1 MRFKKNAIAACIGSA
16 LLIGSASA
24 QTQTDVKAEFGASQQ
39 ASTQYVIYLN
49 DAAALVNH
57 TKGKHNYKLE
67 KQKIA
72 TKQSALFEQIR
83 ALDPMAKL
91 LGNSSMLANYI
102 TVSISS
108 EYADKV
114 TALPDVHSVNQS
126 APSRMISV
134 KKPAINSV
142 STQSVASAEELEMM
156 TPYTGSETAGEGI
169 DIAIISTGIDY
180 TLAAFGGSG
189 EYGEDNDPETPPMAG
204 SYLDAFENGP
214 IGPSTPEIPDDP
226 DTPED
231 EFVPAMDGYD
241 GFPTDVVVGG
251 WDFAGENYGQDGN
264 PIDQNIEFT
273 NSRGYV
279 YPTGLG
285 TEIASIVHQLAP
297 AAKLHAYK
305 ISNIQPSSWDPTQF
319 NIVAPDAS
327 RVVSSLEHALDPNQD
342 GDTSDHLDIALID
355 AAGTAAF
362 MAPNSVGGVGSG
374 SQIQYLIE
382 MASAHGLT
390 IITHAGNVAEYSFMG
405 EAENKSRSWISTE
418 GGATAAITVGS
429 VVKSEDGT
437 ENLVADWSPMGPVR
451 GTKALKPEI
460 MTFADDQVVAK
471 ISNADTDADK
481 LGVRTGALTA
491 AARIAAAA
499 AVVKSNNPALGP
511 VEIKAL
517 LANTAL
523 NSGILEAEGGNA
535 AELIA
540 MGHGIENVDAAISSP
555 VAIWEKNSY
564 QPYVQFGA
572 HELASEK
579 RIVKNITIRNL
590 SDSAQ
595 TYAASYATTGEKTA
609 YDALTINMPSMVSIP
624 ANQSVNIAVEIVIDG
639 TKLPEWPLQ
648 STEDFIDQKLKETE
662 LNGYFTFS
670 AEGNPE
676 INLGWMITARNET
689 SIDKHV
695 ITEEFPKYLG
705 WNSETGESEVELLD
719 WAGKYFPLNEW
730 GYTSYIALTSSF
742 TNESLTATTF
752 ETYPLL
758 IKKPVEPI
766 GKENVAGHKI
776 HGVGGGIYDDA
787 RCEVTGKKLSI
798 AVNFFQPADVAL
810 ANYMDKI
817 GAPLF
822 YYELNHESVVLDNG
836 WDESFNGGYIDESM
850 QFNQPFVQLN
860 AKGQPATYYIDYN
873 KEYDNTNPNG
883 RFVESILPVRFSN
896 NSNNVVSEM
905 CLEEYF
911 HDDIDSMEDFDQ
923 NLGLHVETDRD
934 AGAEKGEPMTQ
945 FNPIKGGHYSELEG
959 CTTDGFGWEVC
970 GIIITDLTSR
980 AGFANIDAD
989 DDITTTEFS
998 HVYTAEPGE
1007 IVTIAGV
1014 KSGIGT
1020 NLIPEI
1026 MVMSTSDNFYQTS
1039 KIGYL
1044 DADGSILADV
1054 KAGQSFSLDE
1064 NAVLDT
1070 VIGKVK
1076 LDTSGFFGAGD
1087 TSWSPHYLDI
1097 VNVLPGSPFAMNQET
1112 HELYVANPE
1121 ALDYENQNMYQ
1132 VQVIAKQGN
1141 TIGIPQ
1147 FITVY
1152 LNNVNDIAPEVMSD
1166 ALAAIPATNIVLDSD
1181 SMSFSID
1188 FTGVFIE
1195 SEGDSLTYTAS
1206 GAGLSGLAVSGTTI
1220 TGNVTAAGSYEVMV
1234 TASDGINEVSANIPV
1249 TVTEAEKKSSSGGIG
1264 VFAFLASLLM
1274 FRRRK

>member
-49 DAAALVNH
+49 DAAALVSH

-142 STQSVASAEELEMM
+142 STQSVASADELEMM

-273 NSRGYV
+273 DWRGYA

-285 TEIASIVHQLAP
+285 TELASIVHQLAP

-305 ISNIQPSSWDPTQF
+305 ISNIQASSWDPTQF
-319 NIVAPDAS
+319 DIIVPDVS

-355 AAGTAAF
+355 AAGAAAF
-362 MAPNSVGGVGSG
+362 MAPNAVGGVGAG
-374 SQIQYLIE
+374 SNIQYLIE

-390 IITHAGNVAEYSFMG
+390 IITHAGKVAEYALMG
-405 EAENKSRSWISTE
+405 DAENKSRTWISVE
-418 GGATAAITVGS
+418 GGATSAITVGS
-429 VVKSEDGT
+429 VVKSADGT

-471 ISNADTDADK
+471 ISNADADANK
-481 LGVRTGALTA
+481 LGMRTGALTA

-499 AVVKSNNPALGP
+499 AVVKSSNPALGP

-517 LANTAL
+517 LANTAS

-572 HELASEK
+572 YELANEK

-595 TYAASYATTGEKTA
+595 TYAASYVTTGDKTA
-609 YDALTINMPSMVSIP
+609 YDALTINMPSSVSVP
-624 ANQSVNIAVEIVIDG
+624 ANQSVNIAIEIAIDG

-648 STEDFIDQKLKETE
+648 STEDFVDEKLKATE
-662 LNGYFTFS
+662 LNGYFTFT
-670 AEGNPE
+670 AEDKPE

-695 ITEEFPKYLG
+695 VTEEFPKYLG
-705 WNSETGESEVELLD
+705 WNSETGQSEYELLS
-719 WAGKYFPLNEW
+719 WADKHFPLNEW
-730 GYTSYIALTSSF
+730 GGTSYIALTSSF
-742 TNESLTATTF
+742 TNDSLTPTTF

-758 IKKPVEPI
+758 INNPVEPV

-798 AVNFFQPADVAL
+798 AVNLFQPADVAL

-817 GAPLF
+817 GAPIF
-822 YYELNHESVVLDNG
+822 YYELNHESVVLENG
-836 WDESFNGGYIDESM
+836 WDENFSGGYVDESM
-850 QFNQPFVQLN
+850 QINQPFVQLN

-873 KEYDNTNPNG
+873 QAYDYTNPNG
-883 RFVESILPVRFSN
+883 RFVESVLPVRFSN
-896 NSNNVVSEM
+896 NSNNIVSEM

-911 HDDIDSMEDFDQ
+911 HHEIDSVEDFDQ
-923 NLGLHVETDRD
+923 NLGLHIETDRD
-934 AGAEKGEPMTQ
+934 AGTDKGEPMTQ

-959 CTTDGFGWEVC
+959 CTIDGFGWEYC
-970 GIIITDLTSR
+970 GTIITDLTSR
-980 AGFANIDAD
+980 SGFAGLGED
-989 DDITTTEFS
+989 DDIKTADFS
-998 HVYTAEPGE
+998 HTYTAAPGE
-1007 IVTIAGV
+1007 TVTLAAV
-1014 KSGIGT
+1014 KGNALT
-1020 NLIPEI
+1020 NLVPEF

-1039 KIGYL
+1039 KVGYL

-1054 KAGQSFSLDE
+1054 KAGQSFSVDE
-1064 NAVLDT
+1064 DAALDT
-1070 VIGKVK
+1070 VVGKIK
-1076 LDTSGFFGAGD
+1076 LDTAGFFGIAD
-1087 TSWSPHYLDI
+1087 SEWESHDINI
-1097 VNVLPGSPFAMNQET
+1097 VNAIPGSPFAVDQDT
-1112 HELYVANPE
+1112 HELYVANPD
-1121 ALDYENQNMYQ
+1121 ALDYENNTMYQ
-1132 VQVIAKQGN
+1132 VQVIAKSGN
-1141 TIGIPQ
+1141 SMGIPQ
-1147 FITVY
+1147 HLTVY
-1152 LNNVNDIAPEVMSD
+1152 INNVNDLAPEVMQE
-1166 ALAAIPATNIVLDSD
+1166 ALDAIPATNLVLDNE

-1188 FTGVFIE
+1188 FAGVFVE
-1195 SEGDSLTYTAS
+1195 SEGESLTYSAS
-1206 GAGLSGLAVSGTTI
+1206 GAGLSGLAVSGTTV

>member
-16 LLIGSASA
+16 LLIGSAAA
-24 QTQTDVKAEFGASQQ
+24 QTQTDVKAVFGETKQVS
-39 ASTQYVIYLN
+39 SQYVIYLN

-57 TKGKHNYKLE
+57 TKGKHNYKVE

-72 TKQSALFEQIR
+72 TKQTALFEQIR

-108 EYADKV
+108 EYADKL
-114 TALPDVHSVNQS
+114 TTLANVHSVNKS
-126 APSRMISV
+126 APTRMMSV
-134 KKPAINSV
+134 KKSSIM
-142 STQSVASAEELEMM
+142 STSIQSTANADGLEMM
-156 TPYTGSETAGEGI
+156 APYTGSESAGEGI

-189 EYGEDNDPETPPMAG
+189 EYGEDNDAETPPMAG

-231 EFVPAMDGYD
+231 EFVPAMDGFG

-251 WDFAGENYGQDGN
+251 WDFAGENYGEDGN

-273 NSRGYV
+273 DWRGYA

-305 ISNIQPSSWDPTQF
+305 ISNIQASSWDPTQF
-319 NIVAPDAS
+319 DIIIPDVS
-327 RVVSSLEHALDPNQD
+327 RVISSLEHALDPNQD

-355 AAGTAAF
+355 AAGAAAF
-362 MAPNSVGGVGSG
+362 MAPNSIGGVGSA
-374 SQIQYLIE
+374 SLVHYIIE
-382 MASAHGLT
+382 MAAANGLT
-390 IITHAGNVAEYSFMG
+390 IVTHAGSSAEYSFMG
-405 EAENKSRSWISTE
+405 ESENKFRNWISEE
-418 GGATAAITVGS
+418 GGATSAITVGS
-429 VVKSEDGT
+429 VVKSADSET
-437 ENLVADWSPMGPVR
+437 NVVADWSPMGPVR

-460 MTFADDQVVAK
+460 MTFADDQVVAQ
-471 ISNADTDADK
+471 ISNIDPEANK
-481 LGVRTGALTA
+481 LAIRTGTLTA

-511 VEIKAL
+511 IEIKAL
-517 LANTAL
+517 LTNTASK
-523 NSGILEAEGGNA
+523 SGILESEGGNV

-555 VAIWEKNSY
+555 VAMWEKNSY

-572 HELASEK
+572 HELAHEK

-595 TYAASYATTGEKTA
+595 TYTAGYVTTGEKSG
-609 YDALTINMPSMVSIP
+609 YDALTINMPSTVSIP
-624 ANQSVNIAVEIVIDG
+624 ANQSVNIAIEIAVDG

-648 STEDFIDQKLKETE
+648 STEDFVDEKLKETE

-670 AEGNPE
+670 AEDKPE

-695 ITEEFPKYLG
+695 VTDTFPKYLG
-705 WNSETGESEVELLD
+705 WNSETGESEYELLD
-719 WAGKYFPLNEW
+719 WAEKYFPLNEW
-730 GYTSYIALTSSF
+730 GLTSYTALTSNF
-742 TNESLTATTF
+742 TNDSLTPTTF

-758 IKKPVEPI
+758 IKKPIEPA

-836 WDESFNGGYIDESM
+836 WDKSFNGGYVDESM
-850 QFNQPFVQLN
+850 QINQPFVQLN

-873 KEYDNTNPNG
+873 QEYDYTNPNG

-911 HDDIDSMEDFDQ
+911 HHEIDSVADFDQ
-923 NLGLHVETDRD
+923 NLGLHIETDRD
-934 AGAEKGEPMTQ
+934 VGVEKGEPMAQ
-945 FNPIKGGHYSELEG
+945 FNPIKGGYYSELEG
-959 CTTDGFGWEVC
+959 CTVDGFGWEYC
-970 GIIITDLTSR
+970 GIITTDLTSR
-980 AGFANIDAD
+980 SGFASIGAD
-989 DDITTTEFS
+989 DDITTTEFN
-998 HVYTAEPGE
+998 HVYTAQPGE
-1007 IVTIAGV
+1007 TVTIAAITSDILTYLV
-1014 KSGIGT
+1014 
-1020 NLIPEI
+1020 PEF

-1039 KIGYL
+1039 QVGYL

-1054 KAGQSFSLDE
+1054 KAGQSFTLDE
-1064 NAVLDT
+1064 DAALYA
-1070 VIGKVK
+1070 VIGKIK
-1076 LDTSGFFGAGD
+1076 LDTAGFFGID
-1087 TSWSPHYLDI
+1087 DSDWESHDIDI

-1112 HELYVANPE
+1112 HELYVTNPE

-1132 VQVIAKQGN
+1132 VQLLAKQGN
-1141 TIGIPQ
+1141 TIGIPR

-1152 LNNVNDIAPEVMSD
+1152 LNNVNDVAPEVMSD
-1166 ALAAIPATNIVLDSD
+1166 ALDAIPATNIVLDNE

-1188 FTGVFIE
+1188 FTGVFVE
-1195 SEGDSLTYTAS
+1195 REGDSLTYTAS
-1206 GAGLSGLAVSGTTI
+1206 GAGLSALSVNGTTLS
-1220 TGNVTAAGSYEVMV
+1220 GSVTAAGSYQVMV
-1234 TASDGINEVSANIPV
+1234 TASDGVNEVSASIPV

-1264 VFAFLASLLM
+1264 AFAFLASLLM